1 MFRRPNLI
9 REVDVEVVS
18 PADEIPFVVQLL
30 ATGELPG
37 VEAERAPLVE
47 VESVAPLE
55 EPESPLEEPEPAIEL
70 AGAVEVEPDER
81 PEVAAAPAKPKRRHM
96 QLSSSP
102 QRVASSAPPAEETVT
117 PEPDAAT
124 DQDLTC
130 EIVFWRGYRE
140 ATFYARIFSDDGEPL
155 AVAQSPSFRARGNGT
170 PEETDEA
177 IAAYQA
183 LREQLELTGWD
194 RVADGDAWFGGV
206 YGRSL

>member
-1 MFRRPNLI
+1 MFRRHNLI

-30 ATGELPG
+30 PTGELPG

-47 VESVAPLE
+47 VEPVAPLE
-55 EPESPLEEPEPAIEL
+55 KLEPPIEL
-70 AGAVEVEPDER
+70 AGAVEAQPDER
-81 PEVAAAPAKPKRRHM
+81 PEVAAAPAKPPRQRTK
-96 QLSSSP
+96 LSSSP

-117 PEPDAAT
+117 PEPDAGT

-155 AVAQSPSFRARGNGT
+155 AVAQSPAFRARGNGT